1 MDDRL
6 HYIYA
11 LADPHTKQIHYVGCT
26 VTPLTRYQNHLTNNA
41 NKVKK
46 AWIRG
51 LKAQGVTPDL
61 LLLDKIVGRSEAR
74 KRETE
79 WIQTLIAEGK
89 PLTNDTYKGGVGHN
103 KGRTY
108 KVYEINRYRQ

>member
-51 LKAQGVTPDL
+51 L
-61 LLLDKIVGRSEAR
+61 S
-74 KRETE
+74 
-79 WIQTLIAEGK
+79 LI
-89 PLTNDTYKGGVGHN
+89 H
-103 KGRTY
+103 
-108 KVYEINRYRQ
+108 I